1 MEFSKCLYASRGYQ
15 KMQTKTFRR
24 ESKGQTISF
33 AVIQSVFAR
42 EHAPEFP
49 LLFRS
54 ARNESVFETMASP
67 TKKRSAPEEQDILD
81 KVKAVLLDIEGTTTP
96 LTFVKVIVSFV
107 K

>member
-1 MEFSKCLYASRGYQ
+1 MLRMLCVTRLP
-15 KMQTKTFRR
+15 KTADEDAARAN
-24 ESKGQTISF
+24 EKAKPISF

-42 EHAPEFP
+42 ERAPELP

-67 TKKRSAPEEQDILD
+67 TKKRSAPEQQDILD
-81 KVKAVLLDIEGTTTP
+81 KVKAVLLNIEGTTTP
-96 LTFVKVIVSFV
+96 FTFVKVIVSFV